1 MIKIPY
7 DVLNKDIHK
16 RKGMFFLPFVIDH
29 YDQMDVRQPELLAV
43 ARGYELRQMIA
54 GQADMGTAMTTFL
67 HGKPIAVTGV
77 VYFWNGVGE
86 LWSLFDEDARTK
98 TSTMLRTGKSYC
110 DIAVRYLHLH
120 RLQITVRTDDNRAI
134 NYARHLGFNTEATLK
149 EYGPDRVDYL
159 LMTRF

>member
-7 DVLNKDIHK
+7 EVLNHELHK
-16 RKGMFFLPFVIDH
+16 RRGMFFLPFVIDH
-29 YDQMDVRQPELLAV
+29 YDLMDVRQPELLAV
-43 ARGYELRQMIA
+43 AKGYELRDMIR
-54 GQADMGTAMTTFL
+54 GQAELGTAMTIFL
-67 HGKPIAVTGV
+67 QGKPIAITGV

-86 LWSLFDEDARTK
+86 LWSLFDESARTK
-98 TSTMLRTGKSYC
+98 PSTMLRTGKSYC
-110 DIAVRYLHLH
+110 DIAIRYLHLH

-134 NYARHLGFNTEATLK
+134 NYAKHLGFTTEATLK